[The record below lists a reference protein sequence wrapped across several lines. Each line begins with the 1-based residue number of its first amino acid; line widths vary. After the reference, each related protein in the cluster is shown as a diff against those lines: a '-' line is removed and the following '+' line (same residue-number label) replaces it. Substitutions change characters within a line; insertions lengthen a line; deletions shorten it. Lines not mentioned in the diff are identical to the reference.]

1 MKKPDLENL
10 VTLSLLVYFLL
21 LAINSFSF
29 PIKGQIAF
37 ILAFVLFQLVFWSV
51 ALAEYF
57 SE

>member
-1 MKKPDLENL
+1 MH
-10 VTLSLLVYFLL
+10 F
-21 LAINSFSF
+21 SFS
-29 PIKGQIAF
+29 IKGQIAF